1 MTFANDTAVN
11 LLLVQGGQQEDA
23 EEFFGFFLDT
33 LEEEMLAISKS
44 LTDGSQARSSGQERN
59 STEGDDWLEV
69 GKKNKAVVTRSVCD
83 KMIYSI
89 LRLFVFMCFMT

>member
-1 MTFANDTAVN
+1 MQTLSPSNQKVSEKPPVN
-11 LLLVQGGQQEDA
+11 EED
-23 EEFFGFFLDT
+23 G
-33 LEEEMLAISKS
+33 
-44 LTDGSQARSSGQERN
+44 
-59 STEGDDWLEV
+59 WLEV